1 MHKGLQVLLHTKLLE
16 QNLRRLLGEEEGLC
30 LFHTPTL
37 MTNLDSILKSKD
49 ITLPTKVHLDGLG
62 AGGEGDDRGW
72 DGWMESPTRWIWIW
86 VNSGSW
92 WWTRRP
98 GVLRFMGSQRA
109 GHDWVT
115 ELNWTLWAVSWGQNA
130 VAGAAIAV
138 LCGWQWLRERMDTL
152 STMDFNYLQIFG
164 LPFHPTSASIT
175 SSPPWLLIT
184 LTDSL
189 DPHLEILIELVWGTA
204 WHEIG
209 VCAPGD
215 FNEQPGMRTT
225 AVTVSQL
232 LFSLWILSP
241 SHCGYPCLVPPFS

>member
-1 MHKGLQVLLHTKLLE
+1 M
-16 QNLRRLLGEEEGLC
+16 
-30 LFHTPTL
+30 
-37 MTNLDSILKSKD
+37 
-49 ITLPTKVHLDGLG
+49 
-62 AGGEGDDRGW
+62 
-72 DGWMESPTRWIWIW
+72 
-86 VNSGSW
+86 
-92 WWTRRP
+92 
-98 GVLRFMGSQRA
+98 
-109 GHDWVT
+109 
-115 ELNWTLWAVSWGQNA
+115 
-130 VAGAAIAV
+130 AGAAIVV

-152 STMDFNYLQIFG
+152 STMDFNYLQLFG

-175 SSPPWLLIT
+175 SSQPWLLIT

-189 DPHLEILIELVWGTA
+189 DPPLEILIELVWGTA

-241 SHCGYPCLVPPFS
+241 SHCGYPCLVPPSS